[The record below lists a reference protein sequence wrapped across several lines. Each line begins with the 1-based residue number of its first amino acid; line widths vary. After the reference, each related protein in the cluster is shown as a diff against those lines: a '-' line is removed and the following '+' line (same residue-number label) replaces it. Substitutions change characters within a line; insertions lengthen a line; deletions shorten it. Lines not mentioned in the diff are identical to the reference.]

1 MLFLPVRTSQ
11 KRVAMNGHEA
21 YNEAVKILN
30 RLFPEMNKWYTEP
43 SDYLLKIKL
52 LGFETWQEFT
62 ENYYKNN

>member
-1 MLFLPVRTSQ
+1 M
-11 KRVAMNGHEA
+11 KGHEA

-43 SDYLLKIKL
+43 SDYLLKIKR